1 MNRDYFKKTWAHQPN
16 DVPENGPHYA
26 ILEFSSFHVEGDQRS
41 RDAPGHGYP
50 AHTKQTCEYVIF
62 ETKEAVEE
70 LLSYLEDSTEIDHA
84 LEGTTTAPFDDQ
96 FAILGNGLVNLT
108 GSAVESLDASGIQI
122 LIALQRSLAER
133 GLQLHL
139 NHPSTALHQGLQR
152 MGTSSL
158 LACCH

>member
-1 MNRDYFKKTWAHQPN
+1 MSDIPASDFAPLENSEVVTPDTWAEDYNLPA
-16 DVPENGPHYA
+16 DFGIYA
-26 ILEFSSFHVEGDQRS
+26 
-41 RDAPGHGYP
+41 A
-50 AHTKQTCEYVIF
+50 AQTQQ
-62 ETKEAVEE
+62 E
-70 LLSYLEDSTEIDHA
+70 LQTALKLWIQDSDRRI
-84 LEGTTTAPFDDQ
+84 
-96 FAILGNGLVNLT
+96 VNLT